1 MKIHPALRTSDGELL
16 PWAMRNTSARIREGL
31 VSFPGQPARLG
42 GGSALSRR
50 KWVHLN
56 AAATAAGRTQNQ
68 GSKSRSAAWLAMGW
82 YLGRI
87 SLGCADAGVRFVSSQ
102 ADKAA
107 GNACNSCMD
116 RRLPVG

>member
-56 AAATAAGRTQNQ
+56 AAATLIDDEHAFEEWFACLSHVDTFEALA
-68 GSKSRSAAWLAMGW
+68 SKLVKASMPKAPPQRLTLAMHKPGQW
-82 YLGRI
+82 L
-87 SLGCADAGVRFVSSQ
+87 S
-102 ADKAA
+102 
-107 GNACNSCMD
+107 
-116 RRLPVG
+116 